1 MKTHP
6 SKLQPLMV
14 EAQKARA
21 WLTTFQL
28 IIDQTDLLKLDEKRW
43 DQQEPGE
50 EMPHLNLDLADL
62 SGSFSQLFC
71 TVNRYRKKPVLKIDF
86 CYNSNFCTC
95 HVFREN
101 TRFKKNSLQDIL
113 LLLCCH
119 YLLLFETIGTF
130 HIPSKFKML
139 LTINYSNTQT
149 QKNSYC
155 NIPSINRSVRQMH
168 YSR

>member
-1 MKTHP
+1 MKTHPSKLQTHP

-101 TRFKKNSLQDIL
+101 TRFKKKQFTGHIIIIMLSLFIVVRDNR
-113 LLLCCH
+113 
-119 YLLLFETIGTF
+119 YLSHSLKI
-130 HIPSKFKML
+130 
-139 LTINYSNTQT
+139 
-149 QKNSYC
+149 
-155 NIPSINRSVRQMH
+155 
-168 YSR
+168 